1 MAHREIKDRLFAEFA
16 RMGKAVSSP
25 QRIELL
31 DLLAQGEKTV
41 ERIAAELELTVKN
54 TSAHLQALKRARLVT
69 GRKEGRR
76 VFYRLADE
84 DVFRFL
90 RALQLLGRQR
100 LAEADRIVH
109 LFYEGI
115 DELEPV
121 DAAELSRR
129 LEQGDIVVVDVRP
142 RDEYRAG
149 HLRGAT
155 SIPIEELE
163 QRLAE
168 LPRSREIVAYCRGP
182 YCLFAGEAVELLR
195 RQGFAARRLQQGL
208 PDLRVHGFPVAV
220 GDES

>member
-1 MAHREIKDRLFAEFA
+1 MSHREIKDRLLAEFA

-25 QRIELL
+25 HRIELL
-31 DLLAQGEKTV
+31 DLLAQGEKPV
-41 ERIAAELELTVKN
+41 ERIATELELTVKN

-109 LFYEGI
+109 LFYEGN

-121 DAAELSRR
+121 DAAELGRR
-129 LEQGDIVVVDVRP
+129 LEQGDIVVLDVRP

-149 HLRGAT
+149 HLSGAT

-163 QRLAE
+163 KRLAE

-195 RQGFAARRLQQGL
+195 RQGFIARRLQQGL
-208 PDLRVHGFPVAV
+208 PDLRAHGFPIAV
-220 GDES
+220 GDGS